1 MPVALST
8 GHDWGIGGCLGR
20 ISTGQEVQ
28 RSMQHVEICLEVRWL
43 MMFPFRKLNVTFR
56 FVWRYAGYSGFWAC
70 FWAEDFRQELQKWDP
85 IWGDSSN
92 SPGRCL
98 HCWQSSH
105 RLTGFPM
112 GFLSSAGGGS
122 LNFLLVH
129 RVWNWFHCKSKP
141 HVIHCTIIKLMASG

>member
-28 RSMQHVEICLEVRWL
+28 RSMQHVKICLEVRWL

-56 FVWRYAGYSGFWAC
+56 FVWRYAG
-70 FWAEDFRQELQKWDP
+70 L
-85 IWGDSSN
+85 
-92 SPGRCL
+92 L
-98 HCWQSSH
+98 
-105 RLTGFPM
+105 
-112 GFLSSAGGGS
+112 GFLGVFLGGRFPSGTAKMGS
-122 LNFLLVH
+122 NLRRFFKFSWKMSPLLAKFTQAHRISMDSFEVSVEVPNFLLVH

-141 HVIHCTIIKLMASG
+141 HVIHRTIIKLMASG